1 MKKRG
6 AESGPDGERPSTAA
20 KLSSCASVTV
30 SAPGKV
36 LVAGG
41 YLVLERPNVGLVLAS
56 SARFYTTASWA
67 APEGDDALLVS
78 VHSPQFGQDLRYKVV
93 ESAMEAPASSCL
105 ADRLGIGVLPVS
117 AEQPDNTY
125 VEHTISHTLAAVCA
139 LKKGSRLSDLL
150 RLA

>member
-6 AESGPDGERPSTAA
+6 AESGPDGGRPSTTA
-20 KLSSCASVTV
+20 KLSSCTSVTV

-67 APEGDDALLVS
+67 DPDGDDGVLVS
-78 VHSPQFGQDLRYKVV
+78 VHSPQFGQDLRYKLV
-93 ESAMEAPASSCL
+93 ESAMDAPASSCL
-105 ADRLGIGVLPVS
+105 AEQGCFFCASSKNNVLRSNVAFHPGIADAG
-117 AEQPDNTY
+117 
-125 VEHTISHTLAAVCA
+125 
-139 LKKGSRLSDLL
+139 R
-150 RLA
+150 R